1 MIDTDVQ
8 TMFRIPYFIAK
19 VEPWDTIKEQIISAI
34 NSAPDYC
41 VDPSGFET
49 DFQHVS
55 YPTVQRKDWSSEEV
69 VTNYVKLQKLNN
81 YSAQVYGIL
90 KPYVAEITERYFM
103 KPPPEEPPL
112 MWSQKYNR
120 KSEHP
125 AHNHGNRGF
134 SFILYLKFDPM
145 KHKSTRFYCPFSDF
159 FTGEMITF
167 APEVEE
173 GDLIAFPS
181 PILHSSDLH
190 TADTERMI
198 LAFNLYPHGF

>member
-8 TMFRIPYFIAK
+8 NMFRIPYFIAK

-34 NSAPDYC
+34 NSASDHY
-41 VDPSGFET
+41 VDPQGFES
-49 DFQHVS
+49 DYYH
-55 YPTVQRKDWSSEEV
+55 
-69 VTNYVKLQKLNN
+69 NN
-81 YSAQVYGIL
+81 YTAQVYGIL
-90 KPYVAEITERYFM
+90 KPFVAEITERYFM

-125 AHNHGNRGF
+125 VHNHGNRGF
-134 SFILYLKFDPM
+134 SFILYLKYDPM
-145 KHKSTRFYCPFSDF
+145 KHKSTRFYCPFGDF
-159 FTGEMITF
+159 FTGEMTSF

-181 PILHSSDLH
+181 SILHSSDLH

-198 LAFNLYPHGF
+198 LSFNLYPYGF